1 MDIVKASLIFITTI
15 LFTGCSGD
23 SRNNSADVIFSEHLP
38 AVNPDLNSDSRSG
51 IWMVYRIR
59 EIISENQTDG
69 IVYKN
74 IKTVSNEI
82 SVIDKNEN
90 GNYFL
95 PFCDNYIL
103 NYNKPYE
110 IEINNDGYSYVYN
123 IPPHYDFTSKG
134 RLDISFIN
142 NQKIIGS
149 GKTIVQ
155 NNESIKQSRNTKI
168 YAIKISDA
176 TDFNS
181 SNEITY
187 SNYIET
193 ELNTDIEFSPT
204 CLGITNEINFY
215 YDDNILM
222 EESRNQQINQSG
234 IGADGST
241 NMLIDKLSSQT
252 SDDLN
257 HKGFRVYYFGEQGI
271 DTSLKNVSCSFYQLD
286 CLNSNELNIN
296 ITQNNSF
303 GISFIAR
310 LESSDGGF
318 LDAQVSATINPT
330 ESVED

>member
-1 MDIVKASLIFITTI
+1 
-15 LFTGCSGD
+15 
-23 SRNNSADVIFSEHLP
+23 
-38 AVNPDLNSDSRSG
+38 
-51 IWMVYRIR
+51 
-59 EIISENQTDG
+59 
-69 IVYKN
+69 
-74 IKTVSNEI
+74 
-82 SVIDKNEN
+82 
-90 GNYFL
+90 L
-95 PFCDNYIL
+95 PFCNNYIL
-103 NYNKPYE
+103 NYNQPYE
-110 IEINNDGYSYVYN
+110 IEINNYGYSYVYN
-123 IPPHYDFTSKG
+123 IPPRRDLTSSG
-134 RLDISFIN
+134 RLNISFIN

-155 NNESIKQSRNTKI
+155 NNSSIKQSRNTKI
-168 YAIKISDA
+168 YAVKISDA

-222 EESRNQQINQSG
+222 RESTIQQVNQSG
-234 IGADGST
+234 IGANGST
-241 NMLIDKLSSQT
+241 NMLIDKGLSQT

-257 HKGFRVYYFGEQGI
+257 QHGFRVYYFGKQGI
-271 DTSLKNVSCSFYQLD
+271 ENSLKNVSCSISELD
-286 CLNSNELNIN
+286 CLNNNYLNID

-310 LESSDGGF
+310 LDSSDGGY

-330 ESVED
+330 ESIED